1 MADAPARTVRSDRR
15 MSDAEALMWNLE
27 KDPSLRSTFLNVT
40 FLDRAPS
47 FEGFK
52 ARITKAVAEIPRL
65 RQKVEPGPGRL
76 APPAWVD
83 DPDFDLDF
91 HVRRVGLPA
100 PGTDRQLLDFAAAEF
115 GDAFDR
121 ARPLWR
127 YTIVEGLSDGR
138 AALLAKMH
146 HTITDGVGGVRLSAM
161 FIDLERDAP
170 DPVVEPPSEAPFA
183 GTPDGL
189 VDDLVGALTH
199 GFRRQLGITQ
209 RTASGLVDT
218 LLHPERVPTQVAGAI
233 EVARS
238 LARQAVVTDR
248 ARSPLW
254 TGRRSLT
261 RQFEVLSVDL
271 DGLKAVSNALG
282 GTVNDGFVCGVA
294 GGAGLYHRERGVEV
308 DDLRVS
314 MPVNTRTDKSAG
326 GNAFTPT
333 RALVPAGTK
342 DPVERFAGV
351 RDALNVTK
359 AERGLGSA
367 EALIGVLNALLPTS
381 VMVNVARSQ
390 VETVDFATSNLR
402 GAPWDLYIAG
412 AEILGNHPM
421 GPTGGTAFNAT
432 VLSYRGG
439 LDMGLNIDTAAIDD
453 PVLLRECIRE
463 SFDELLRAKT

>member
-1 MADAPARTVRSDRR
+1 MADPAVRTVRAERR

-40 FLDRAPS
+40 FLDSAPS
-47 FEGFK
+47 FDGFR
-52 ARITKAVAEIPRL
+52 ARIAHAVQEIPRL
-65 RQKVEPGPGRL
+65 RQKVVPSAARM

-83 DPDFDLDF
+83 DPAFDLDF
-91 HVRRVGLPA
+91 HVRRIGLPS
-100 PGTDRQLLDFAAAEF
+100 PGTDRQLLDYAAAHF
-115 GDAFDR
+115 SDPFDR

-146 HTITDGVGGVRLSAM
+146 HTITDGVGGIRLSAM
-161 FIDLERDAP
+161 FIDLERDAA
-170 DPVVEPPSEAPFA
+170 DPVVEEPVPFA
-183 GTPDGL
+183 ESPEGIVSD
-189 VDDLVGALTH
+189 VREALAH
-199 GFRRQLGITQ
+199 GFRRQLGLT
-209 RTASGLVDT
+209 RRAAVNAVDT
-218 LLHPERVPTQVAGAI
+218 VLHPWRVPGQALELT
-233 EVARS
+233 EVGRS
-238 LARQAVVTDR
+238 LLRQLVVNDR

-254 TGRRSLT
+254 TGRRSLS
-261 RQFEVLSVDL
+261 RQFEVLTVDL
-271 DGLKAVSNALG
+271 DGLKSVSNELG

-294 GGAGLYHRERGVEV
+294 GGAGKYHRERGVEV
-308 DDLRVS
+308 DELRVS

-342 DPVERFAGV
+342 DPVERFSV
-351 RDALNVTK
+351 IRDRLSATK
-359 AERGLGSA
+359 SERGLGA
-367 EALIGVLNALLPTS
+367 TDAFAGILNALPTS
-381 VMVNVARSQ
+381 VVVNFARQQ

-402 GAPWDLYIAG
+402 GAPWDLFIAG

-439 LDMGLNIDTAAIDD
+439 LDMGLNIDTAAVDD
-453 PVLLRECIRE
+453 PGLLKDCIRE
-463 SFDELLRAKT
+463 SFDELLAVRV